1 MKISRSLLRKKLLEI
16 DDVRIVMG
24 CFDLV

>member
-1 MKISRSLLRKKLLEI
+1 MKLSRSQLRKKPLEI